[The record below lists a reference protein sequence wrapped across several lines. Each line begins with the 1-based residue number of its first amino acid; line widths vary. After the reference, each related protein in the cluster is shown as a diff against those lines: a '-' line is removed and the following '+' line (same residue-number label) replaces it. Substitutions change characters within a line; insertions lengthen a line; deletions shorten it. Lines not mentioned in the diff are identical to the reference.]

1 MVVLQMR
8 ENWEV
13 MLAVKLECLSSEV
26 DVQQRLEVQEEMA
39 QEETM
44 QEVMMLEGMMQVM
57 LAAVLL

>member
-1 MVVLQMR
+1 MR

-13 MLAVKLECLSSEV
+13 MLVVKLKRLSSEV